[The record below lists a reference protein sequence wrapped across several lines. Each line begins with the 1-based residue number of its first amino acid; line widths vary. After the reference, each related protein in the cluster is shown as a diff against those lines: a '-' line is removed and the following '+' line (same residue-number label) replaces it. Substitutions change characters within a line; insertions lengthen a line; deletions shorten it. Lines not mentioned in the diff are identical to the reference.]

1 MDFCDSENRSHL
13 VETEEQLLQ
22 TGLSTEFK
30 EDLNMVI
37 CNNEDEDE
45 KESMIYDDKPNKQDK
60 GNESFLSEEN
70 LDQDDEKVLMEEEEE
85 EEKTS
90 ELNIKLG
97 DEEAENK
104 QERHSYA
111 SEKSNANND
120 LWEDIYGRQRDKQG
134 NVISNRYVP
143 PAMRIANTDISI
155 DNEKICRLQKQLKG
169 ILNRLAEQNMYTIA
183 NQVIGCQHAAF
194 NCGDNIQMN

>member
-1 MDFCDSENRSHL
+1 
-13 VETEEQLLQ
+13 
-22 TGLSTEFK
+22 
-30 EDLNMVI
+30 MVI

-45 KESMIYDDKPNKQDK
+45 KESMMYDDKPNKQNK
-60 GNESFLSEEN
+60 GNESFLSDEN
-70 LDQDDEKVLMEEEEE
+70 LDQDDEEVLMEEEEEEVEEE

-90 ELNIKLG
+90 ELNIKLD

-104 QERHSYA
+104 QKKHNYI
-111 SEKSNANND
+111 SEKSNDNDD

-134 NVISNRYVP
+134 NVVSNRYVP
-143 PAMRIANTDISI
+143 PAMRIANTGISM
-155 DNEKICRLQKQLKG
+155 DNEKTCRLRKQLKG

-183 NQVIGCQHAAF
+183 NQVIGCQHKNAAF

>member
-1 MDFCDSENRSHL
+1 
-13 VETEEQLLQ
+13 
-22 TGLSTEFK
+22 
-30 EDLNMVI
+30 MVI

-45 KESMIYDDKPNKQDK
+45 KESMIYDDKPNKQDE
-60 GNESFLSEEN
+60 GNESFLSDEN
-70 LDQDDEKVLMEEEEE
+70 LDQDDEEVLMEEEE

-111 SEKSNANND
+111 SEKSNDNDD

-134 NVISNRYVP
+134 NVVSNRYVP
-143 PAMRIANTDISI
+143 PAMRIANADISM
-155 DNEKICRLQKQLKG
+155 DNEKTCRLRKQVKG

-183 NQVIGCQHAAF
+183 NQVIDCQYKDAAF